1 MVTIALIA
9 GGDIILELPKL
20 SSNAV
25 SLSVLV
31 CGRASRS
38 RVRGVLFRDRGVRV
52 TTLPLA

>member
-1 MVTIALIA
+1 MVTIPLIA

-25 SLSVLV
+25 PLSVLT

-38 RVRGVLFRDRGVRV
+38 RVRGVLFRDWGVRV
-52 TTLPLA
+52 TTLPLP